1 MRKSILF
8 FFIIWCNI
16 GYTLLAQTNESGINP
31 GSTSATWFQH
41 RELKLLDKSKNLQYY
56 QITKGQN
63 WVFQYTYKAAD
74 IAEIADDEFS
84 ETVIFELTPTSRNKI
99 KQKIAKTKHPFIY
112 LKSCY
117 CKDAGPIEIKKGTI
131 KGYKLNP
138 NTWHFELTLEV
149 PNLTDVATPRKLK
162 HIKGDFKL
170 EAQ

>member
-1 MRKSILF
+1 MYRLPLLILF
-8 FFIIWCNI
+8 VFCCFGQLIFAQELSIQPASTNSFWYQNKTI
-16 GYTLLAQTNESGINP
+16 QLLEKQR
-31 GSTSATWFQH
+31 Q
-41 RELKLLDKSKNLQYY
+41 LQPYKIS
-56 QITKGQN
+56 QGNN

-74 IAEIADDEFS
+74 LPEIADDEFA
-84 ETVIFELTPTSRNKI
+84 ETVVFELNPTSKNKI
-99 KQKIAKTKHPFIY
+99 KQKISKTKHAFIY

-138 NTWHFELTLEV
+138 NTWHFELTLEI

-162 HIKGDFKL
+162 HIKGNFKL

>member
-1 MRKSILF
+1 MYRLPLLILF
-8 FFIIWCNI
+8 FFGCF
-16 GYTLLAQTNESGINP
+16 GQLLLAQELTIKP
-31 GSTSATWFQH
+31 ASTISYWKQKKTIKLQ
-41 RELKLLDKSKNLQYY
+41 EKQGQLQPYQVLKGN
-56 QITKGQN
+56 N
-63 WVFQYTYKAAD
+63 WVFQYTYNAAD
-74 IAEIADDEFS
+74 LPEIADDEFA
-84 ETVIFELTPTSRNKI
+84 ETVVFELTPTSKNKI
-99 KQKIAKTKHPFIY
+99 KQKISKTKHAFIY

>member
-16 GYTLLAQTNESGINP
+16 GYTLLAQTNESVINP
-31 GSTSATWFQH
+31 ASTSATWFQH

-84 ETVIFELTPTSRNKI
+84 ESIFIEIPQNKDKHFSKKLGLK
-99 KQKIAKTKHPFIY
+99 KQKAIF

-117 CKDAGPIEIKKGTI
+117 CLDAGPVQIKKGSI
-131 KGYKLNP
+131 KAKKINDK
-138 NTWHFELTLEV
+138 TWHVIIKIKV
-149 PNLTDVATPRKLK
+149 PDFDAKQQTKFKKIETDFILQEP
-162 HIKGDFKL
+162 
-170 EAQ
+170 